1 MLRKYVLST
10 MFMLC
15 CIAIVTFVITTNAVS
30 VDNIYSNEKLGI
42 KFVVPEGVNLY
53 TAESPGPMASRITSE
68 TTLWLVNSSIA
79 AERINVK
86 VSQFQDA
93 TESELNKSKQEL
105 DYNPSPIPNYQKI
118 SVKFIKIGKQ
128 GDKNALEH
136 IHALKQ
142 KEPKKLR
149 QIMIIHKGRAILFT
163 CSTSPER
170 FDSADKQFF
179 DLIFHTMEFK

>member
-1 MLRKYVLST
+1 MLTKYVLSV

-15 CIAIVTFVITTNAVS
+15 CIAIVTFAVTTNAVS
-30 VDNIYSNEKLGI
+30 LNNIYSDEELGI

-53 TAESPGPMASRITSE
+53 TVESPGPMTSRITSE
-68 TTLWLVNSSIA
+68 TPLWLVNSSLTS
-79 AERINVK
+79 ERINVK

-93 TESELNKSKQEL
+93 TESELDKSKQQL
-105 DYNPSPIPNYQKI
+105 DGNPAPIPNYQKI

-128 GDKNALEH
+128 GNKNALEH
-136 IHALKQ
+136 IHVLKQ

-149 QIMIIHKGRAILFT
+149 QIMLIHKGRAILFT

-179 DLIFHTMEFK
+179 DLIFRTMEFK